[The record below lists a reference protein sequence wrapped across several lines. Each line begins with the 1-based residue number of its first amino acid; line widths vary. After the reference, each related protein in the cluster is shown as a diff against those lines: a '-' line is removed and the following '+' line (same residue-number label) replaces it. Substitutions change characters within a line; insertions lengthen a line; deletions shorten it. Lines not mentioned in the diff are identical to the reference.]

1 METWLPII
9 NTVLTAGL
17 GGLLALLAQWV
28 VPRTRKTR
36 ETAEAA
42 ERKASAAKLDVET
55 IKLYREELNQM
66 QADNGKLWDEIANL
80 NQRDRLRARQIAEL
94 REHMDDLY
102 TSIGLE
108 EETVQKRIFG
118 RLRTKRPNGGK

>member
-9 NTVLTAGL
+9 NTVLTAVL